1 MSQTPVMEKDAAKP
15 LAAYSA
21 GHVVNI
27 SPDLALLYISG
38 TTARQADGQIPPF
51 GFSFSN
57 SMKFT
62 EHEGLTPAAV
72 QARIVLE
79 KISSIISNAS
89 KGSGGL
95 ENLVELTIFV
105 KDLQNDYG
113 VINDVYNAMVGQKF
127 RELGT
132 ALPARTCV
140 QVSGMPPDERTLVEM
155 KGVARIQG
163 CQ

>member
-1 MSQTPVMEKDAAKP
+1 MSPTPVMEKEVAKP
-15 LAAYSA
+15 LAAYSP
-21 GHVVNI
+21 GHVVRI

-57 SMKFT
+57 DMKFT
-62 EHEGLTPAAV
+62 EPEGPRPAAV
-72 QARIVLE
+72 QAKIILE
-79 KISSIISNAS
+79 KISHIISNAS
-89 KGSGGL
+89 NGSGGL

-105 KDLQNDYG
+105 KDLHNDYG
-113 VINDVYNAMVGQKF
+113 AINDVYDVMVGQKF
-127 RELGT
+127 RELRA

-155 KGVARIQG
+155 KGVARI
-163 CQ
+163 